1 MTEKSGQLGAFLKQ
15 HDFREINHV
24 NVIFCSQF
32 ESGHERKGCLGWDV
46 REAEA
51 GQDLAGQG
59 LVCSQCEGEGA
70 DFKLM
75 VPGTVLKKPAQGC
88 SCPPPRL
95 TIIN

>member
-1 MTEKSGQLGAFLKQ
+1 M
-15 HDFREINHV
+15 

-32 ESGHERKGCLGWDV
+32 ESGHERKGCLGWYV

-59 LVCSQCEGEGA
+59 LVSSQCEGEGA
-70 DFKLM
+70 DFKPM
-75 VPGTVLKKPAQGC
+75 VPGTVLKKPARGVFM
-88 SCPPPRL
+88 PPPRL